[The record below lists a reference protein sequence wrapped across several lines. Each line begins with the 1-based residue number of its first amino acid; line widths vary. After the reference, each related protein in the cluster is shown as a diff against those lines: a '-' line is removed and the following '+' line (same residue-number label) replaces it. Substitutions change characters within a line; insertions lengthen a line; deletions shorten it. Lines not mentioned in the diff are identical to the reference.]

1 MIQLLSRLFIKDH
14 KNTAL
19 PGVRQAYGIL
29 SGAVGIFLNIILFA
43 GKLAAGMLSGS
54 IAITADAFN
63 NLSDAGSSVIT
74 LIGFKMSG
82 QKPDPEHPFGHGRIE
97 YISGLFVS
105 VAVLIMAFELVKSS
119 IGKLRSPEPV
129 NSSPLVIAILC
140 VSILV
145 KMYMAYYNKSL
156 SRKLDSAAMS
166 ATAADSLSDT
176 VSTAVV
182 LAATL
187 VGRLTGVLI
196 DGWCGILVGLFIF
209 YTGIQ
214 ALRETMNPLLG
225 QPPKEE
231 FVKNIESL
239 VTAHPMVKGI
249 HDLIVHDY
257 GPGRLMI
264 SLHAEVPANGN
275 ILQIHDEI
283 DNIEKELQEKLNCS
297 ATIHMDP
304 VVTDNVHINHLKAE
318 VSRIIGQISPRLTM
332 HDFRVVEGPTHSNL
346 IFDLVIPHD
355 FSMTEVDVVNRVG
368 TDPGTT
374 GQRHVVWSRT
384 TAAAGRCCKTAFSF
398 LTHPRDRGI
407 LQVNRSVQGLVAV
420 YRPLF

>member
-14 KNTAL
+14 KNTAFTR
-19 PGVRQAYGIL
+19 VRQAYGIL
-29 SGAVGIFLNIILFA
+29 SGAVGIFLNIILFT

-187 VGRLTGVLI
+187 VGRWTGILI

-355 FSMTEVDVVNRVG
+355 FSMTEVDVVNRVKE
-368 TDPGTT
+368 
-374 GQRHVVWSRT
+374 QI
-384 TAAAGRCCKTAFSF
+384 
-398 LTHPRDRGI
+398 RG
-407 LQVNRSVQGLVAV
+407 LQGSYYAV
-420 YRPLF
+420 IQVDHSYS

>member
-14 KNTAL
+14 KNTAA
-19 PGVRQAYGIL
+19 PKVRQAYGIL
-29 SGAVGIFLNIILFA
+29 SGAVGIFLNLLLFA
-43 GKLAAGMLSGS
+43 GKFAAGMLSGS

-119 IGKLRSPEPV
+119 IEKLRRPAPV
-129 NSSPLVIAILC
+129 DSSPLILVILC

-145 KMYMAYYNKSL
+145 KMYMAYYNKAL
-156 SRKLDSAAMS
+156 SRKLDSAAIS

-187 VGRLTGVLI
+187 IGRYTGILI

-225 QPPKEE
+225 QPPKED

-239 VTAHPMVKGI
+239 VTAHPTVQGI

-264 SLHAEVPANGN
+264 SLHAEVPASGN

-283 DNIEKELQEKLNCS
+283 DNIEKELQEKLHCS

-304 VVTDNVHINHLKAE
+304 IVTDNVHINHLKAE
-318 VSRIIGQISPRLTM
+318 ADRIISEISPRLTM

-355 FSMTEVDVVNRVG
+355 FPMTEVDVVNRVKEQIRALQG
-368 TDPGTT
+368 CYYAVIQVD
-374 GQRHVVWSRT
+374 H
-384 TAAAGRCCKTAFSF
+384 SF
-398 LTHPRDRGI
+398 
-407 LQVNRSVQGLVAV
+407 A
-420 YRPLF
+420 